1 MNGEDKIVVLKQYSD
16 LTEAELAKNLL
27 VRNGIPAFISNHNG
41 ATMLPIPAIRIS
53 LHVKEND
60 LANATALIREWKSNS
75 DSYEPDF
82 READHDDIAFEK
94 ALQDQKNRLMKGSDI
109 TWLFLLGLLIFGLL
123 LLSKMR

>member
-1 MNGEDKIVVLKQYSD
+1 MNGDDKIVVLKQYSD

-60 LANATALIREWKSNS
+60 LVAATALVREWKSNS
-75 DSYEPDF
+75 DSCCSCGV
-82 READHDDIAFEK
+82 
-94 ALQDQKNRLMKGSDI
+94 LQILEIGNKKEESCCSC
-109 TWLFLLGLLIFGLL
+109 GLL
-123 LLSKMR
+123 LISEI